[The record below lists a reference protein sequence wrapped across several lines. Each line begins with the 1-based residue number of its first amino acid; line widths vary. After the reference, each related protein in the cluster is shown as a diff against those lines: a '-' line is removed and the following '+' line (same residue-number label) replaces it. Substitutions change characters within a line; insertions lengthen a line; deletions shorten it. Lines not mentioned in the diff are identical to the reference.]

1 MYNRN
6 MMETRKSCKKS
17 NIAKLHIEE
26 EAKAYNAYQDNF
38 SEHDKQRNAV
48 IIGILIC
55 RKFKKILKGVQTT
68 SAQGK
73 SFEDTVNDD
82 RNSFDNVLSNEMQGK
97 SLKYLKYCKN
107 HRS

>member
-6 MMETRKSCKKS
+6 MMDPRKSCKKS

-48 IIGILIC
+48 IIGVLIC
-55 RKFKKILKGVQTT
+55 RKFKKILKGIKTNT
-68 SAQGK
+68 ELGK